1 MGFNP
6 FNNNIAFSSTTTIVL
21 ILILTMMG
29 FKQASIIAFAIGILW
44 TAALIVINAMRRKS
58 RISREKEF
66 MKYIKRTGDEYLNNF
81 DNPFRDGLA
90 MYCFSAMENP
100 YYFNVIEK
108 KYDDDHTKLY
118 IGEIEWTGM
127 MELPINRQVD
137 STFATRTVTEDDSK
151 RKGFRNYATMCVVYN
166 DSFRLPN
173 FDLTN
178 ETLAKKTAEVLK
190 LNKTLDID
198 FDEDKRFSDAW
209 WLCTNE
215 TIVVKDL
222 FDRNVRNGFMRFLNR
237 NYRITGQGNMIII
250 ITEKPM
256 LATEYPR
263 LINDMRQIQNILK
276 SNKKFYTEP
285 KPRY

>member
-1 MGFNP
+1 MEFNP
-6 FNNNIAFSSTTTIVL
+6 LNNNIAFSSTTTI
-21 ILILTMMG
+21 ILTIIFTLMG
-29 FKQASIIAFAIGILW
+29 FKEASIIALAIGILW
-44 TAALIVINAMRRKS
+44 TATLMVVNSMRRKN

-66 MKYIKRTGDEYLNNF
+66 MKYVKRTGDEYLTSF

-108 KYDDDHTKLY
+108 KYDDNRTKLY

-127 MELPINRQVD
+127 MELPINRQVE
-137 STFATRTVTEDDSK
+137 STFATRIVTQDDVK

-166 DSFRLPN
+166 DGFSLPN

-178 ETLAKKTAEVLK
+178 ETLAKKTVEVLK

-263 LINDMRQIQNILK
+263 LINDMRQIQNLLK

>member
-1 MGFNP
+1 MGFNKA
-6 FNNNIAFSSTTTIVL
+6 AFSSSIT
-21 ILILTMMG
+21 LILTLLLFLMG
-29 FKQASIIAFAIGILW
+29 YQDASYIVLVLGIIW
-44 TAALIVINAMRRKS
+44 TGLFYLINDLKKKS

-66 MKYIKRTGDEYLNNF
+66 HKYIKRTGDIFLEHF
-81 DNPFRDGLA
+81 DDPIRDGMA
-90 MYCFSAMENP
+90 MYCFQFMETP

-108 KYDDDHTKLY
+108 SYDEDRTKLY
-118 IGEIEWTGM
+118 IGELEWTQQI
-127 MELPINRQVD
+127 ELPITKRSE
-137 STFATRTVTEDDSK
+137 STFATRVVDQTDGQH
-151 RKGFRNYATMCVVYN
+151 KGFRNYATMCVVYN
-166 DSFRLPN
+166 KGFRLPN

-178 ETLAKKTAEVLK
+178 ETFAKRTAEVLK
-190 LNKTLDID
+190 INKTKDID

-263 LINDMRQIQNILK
+263 LINDMRQIQNIIK
-276 SNKKFYTEP
+276 NNKKFYTEP
-285 KPRY
+285 RS

>member
-6 FNNNIAFSSTTTIVL
+6 LNNKAALSSSTTI
-21 ILILTMMG
+21 ILTLVLAMMG
-29 FKQASIIAFAIGILW
+29 FKEASIIALAIGILW
-44 TAALIVINAMRRKS
+44 TATLMVVNSMRKKS

-66 MKYIKRTGDEYLNNF
+66 MKYVKRTGDEYLTNF

-108 KYDDDHTKLY
+108 KYDDNRTKLY
-118 IGEIEWTGM
+118 VGEIEWTGV
-127 MELPINRQVD
+127 MELPMNRKVD
-137 STFATRTVTEDDSK
+137 STFATRTVTETEAQG
-151 RKGFRNYATMCVVYN
+151 KGFRNYATMCVVY
-166 DSFRLPN
+166 DDGFSLPN

-263 LINDMRQIQNILK
+263 LINDMRQIQNLLK
-276 SNKKFYTEP
+276 SNKKFYTQP